1 MGLLDEIGQVIGGDL
16 GNAVGER
23 GQHDGGILQTAL
35 AAAGGLPG
43 LLSRLQSSGLAGALT
58 SWIGTG
64 ANQAI
69 SGEQVQAALPDIVG
83 QIAAKL
89 GIDAPEAANKLAQ
102 TLPGVIDRLSPAGA
116 LPEGGSLDSAVSGL
130 LGSFGSFG
138 K

>member
-1 MGLLDEIGQVIGGDL
+1 MGLLDDIGQVIGGEL
-16 GNAVGER
+16 GNAVGEHGG
-23 GQHDGGILQTAL
+23 GQGSGILQAAL

-43 LLSRLQSSGLAGALT
+43 LLSKLQSSGLGGALT

-83 QIAAKL
+83 QIASKL
-89 GIDAPEAANKLAQ
+89 GIDASQAANGLAQ
-102 TLPGVIDRLSPAGA
+102 SLPALVDKLSPAGA
-116 LPEGGSLDSAVSGL
+116 LPEGGSLQSALSGL
-130 LGSFGSFG
+130 LGSFD

>member
-16 GNAVGER
+16 GNAVGSR
-23 GQHDGGILQTAL
+23 GQHDGGILQAAL

-89 GIDAPEAANKLAQ
+89 GIEAPQAANGLAQ
-102 TLPGVIDRLSPAGA
+102 TLPALVDKLSPAGV
-116 LPEGGSLDSAVSGL
+116 LPEGGGLDSALSGL
-130 LGSFGSFG
+130 LGSFG